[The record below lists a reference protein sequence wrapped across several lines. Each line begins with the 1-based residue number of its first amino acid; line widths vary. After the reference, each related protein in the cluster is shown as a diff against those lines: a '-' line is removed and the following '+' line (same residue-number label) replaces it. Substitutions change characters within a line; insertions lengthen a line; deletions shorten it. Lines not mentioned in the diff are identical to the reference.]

1 MARKEVAAK
10 SVEETKAVEDGEASQ
25 LLNEVAGVV
34 TVAVAS
40 FTLASFL
47 SFQLGDGRL
56 GGPVGYGLSSGM
68 MQAFGLAVYLLPVLL
83 AVLGARLFRSGLD
96 ELPVGRLLAMLTLLI
111 SCALLLALLLHDRPI
126 VRAGGWLLYLLHDV
140 HDLDRAEGP

>member
-1 MARKEVAAK
+1 MARKDNAAK
-10 SVEETKAVEDGEASQ
+10 AAEEVKALEDGEASQ

-34 TVAVAS
+34 TVAVAL

-68 MQAFGLAVYLLPVLL
+68 MQAFGLAVYLLPALL
-83 AVLGARLFRSGLD
+83 AVLGARLFRSSSATGGSA
-96 ELPVGRLLAMLTLLI
+96 GRWAMG
-111 SCALLLALLLHDRPI
+111 C
-126 VRAGGWLLYLLHDV
+126 RA
-140 HDLDRAEGP
+140 A